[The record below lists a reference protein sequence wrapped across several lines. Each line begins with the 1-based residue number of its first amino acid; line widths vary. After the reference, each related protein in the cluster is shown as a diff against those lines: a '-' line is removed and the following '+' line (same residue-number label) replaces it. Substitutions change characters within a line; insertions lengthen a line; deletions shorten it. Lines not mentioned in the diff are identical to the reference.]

1 MSSDH
6 QDQHLALKSASITIK
21 EDLTILT
28 WFNNLSKVT
37 KNFSNL
43 VLDWLGDLNMTVMYN
58 HWLKNCFDQLL
69 NLNMLQLGILN
80 HKQTANNHSIK
91 TNKTESP

>member
-6 QDQHLALKSASITIK
+6 QDQHLALKSASITVK

-43 VLDWLGDLNMTVMYN
+43 VLD
-58 HWLKNCFDQLL
+58 
-69 NLNMLQLGILN
+69 
-80 HKQTANNHSIK
+80 
-91 TNKTESP
+91 